1 MVTIIKA
8 LHNSTILYYTS
19 SSQSGLFNTL
29 HLYAYISRHSSS
41 TTRRPSFLGLV
52 NGPSPPTFHGSS

>member
-41 TTRRPSFLGLV
+41 TTRRPSFLGL
-52 NGPSPPTFHGSS
+52 